1 LEIHEELIRDLERR
15 STPYIVRINSALSK
29 IMKDHNA
36 SNFFEPLSYATDG
49 GKRIRPLLLMLS
61 AESVG
66 PRDNSDKKTELAS
79 VAIELL
85 HTESIIHDD
94 IIDEQTAR
102 RDRVAFHVRYGYSTA
117 ILTADFV
124 FGIILEIAAVYNDSR
139 VSKELSLAALT
150 MCEGELREV
159 RLGQDIKKLSWQ
171 NYIQV
176 VTEKTAALFRTATK
190 LGSIV
195 GGGTDE
201 EIQTLSN
208 YGINLGIAYQI
219 QDDILDWGEDEK
231 LTKASMKTT
240 DAKDDGIHDINIS
253 KLKEMAE
260 VYSKKAKGELQKIK
274 TSPARDFLY
283 YLADFT
289 VLRDY

>member
-1 LEIHEELIRDLERR
+1 MEIQEELMRDLERR
-15 STPYIVRINSALSK
+15 SAPYLERINGALNK
-29 IMKDHNA
+29 VLTNHKT
-36 SNFFEPLSYATDG
+36 SNFFEPLSYATNG

-61 AESVG
+61 AEGVG
-66 PRDNSDKKTELAS
+66 LRDNSNKKTELAS
-79 VAIELL
+79 IAIELL

-102 RDRVAFHVRYGYSTA
+102 RDRVAFHVKYGYGTA

-124 FGIILEIAAVYNDSR
+124 FGIILEIASVYNDVR
-139 VSKELSLAALT
+139 VSKELSVAALT

-159 RLGQDIKKLSWQ
+159 RLGQEIKKLSWQ
-171 NYIQV
+171 SYVQV
-176 VTEKTAALFRTATK
+176 ITEKTAALFRTATR
-190 LGSIV
+190 LGSII
-195 GGGTDE
+195 GGGNEE
-201 EIQTLSN
+201 EIQALSN
-208 YGINLGIAYQI
+208 YGVNLGVAYQI

-231 LTKASMKTT
+231 LTKASMKST
-240 DAKDDGIHDINIS
+240 DKDAVPHDINIS

-260 VYSKKAKGELQKIK
+260 VYSRKAKRELEIIK
-274 TSPARDFLY
+274 TNPARDFLH

>member
-1 LEIHEELIRDLERR
+1 MEIQEELIRDLEKR
-15 STPYIVRINSALSK
+15 SAPYLVRINDALNET
-29 IMKDHNA
+29 MKNHDT
-36 SNFFEPLSYATDG
+36 SSFFEPLSYAIDG
-49 GKRIRPLLLMLS
+49 GKRIRPLLMMLS
-61 AESVG
+61 AEGVG
-66 PRDNSDKKTELAS
+66 PRDNHGKKIELAS

-102 RDRVAFHVRYGYSTA
+102 RDRVAFHVKYGYGTA

-124 FGIILEIAAVYNDSR
+124 FGIILEIASVYNDAR
-139 VSKELSLAALT
+139 ISKELSLAALT

-159 RLGQDIKKLSWQ
+159 RLGQEIKKLSWQ
-171 NYIQV
+171 NYIHV
-176 VTEKTAALFRTATK
+176 VTEKTAALFRTATR

-195 GGGTDE
+195 GGGTEE
-201 EIQTLSN
+201 EIQALSD
-208 YGINLGIAYQI
+208 YGVNLGIAYQI

-231 LTKASMKTT
+231 LTKASMGTSETKG
-240 DAKDDGIHDINIS
+240 DAAHNINIT

-260 VYSKKAKGELQKIK
+260 VYSRKAKRELEKIK

-289 VLRDY
+289 VLRDH

>member
-1 LEIHEELIRDLERR
+1 MEIHEELIRDLEKR
-15 STPYIVRINSALSK
+15 SAPYIVRINGALSK
-29 IMKDHNA
+29 IMKDHNT

-79 VAIELL
+79 VGIELL

-102 RDRVAFHVRYGYSTA
+102 RDRVAFHIKYGYSTA

-124 FGIILEIAAVYNDSR
+124 FGIILEIAAVYNDAR

-159 RLGQDIKKLSWQ
+159 RFGQDIKKLTWQ
-171 NYIQV
+171 NYITV

-190 LGSIV
+190 LGSII

-201 EIQTLSN
+201 EIQALSN

-219 QDDILDWGEDEK
+219 QDDILDWGEDEE

-240 DAKDDGIHDINIS
+240 NAKDDGVNDVNIS
-253 KLKEMAE
+253 KLKEMAD
-260 VYSKKAKGELQKIK
+260 VYSKKAKGELQKIR